1 MLKIVLDTN
10 FLVHA
15 VTFGV
20 DVFSELE
27 RILDVKYTVCILDR
41 SLDELEKLIN
51 EAKFSEKK
59 ASKVALGLIKSKN
72 INIIP
77 TRSNKSVDDLLVAL
91 NPKTNAVAT
100 QDRELKS
107 RLKKQKIKV
116 FTIRQKKY
124 IIQEN

>member
-77 TRSNKSVDDLLVAL
+77 TRSNKPVDDLLVSL
-91 NPKTNAVAT
+91 DPKTHAVAT

-124 IIQEN
+124 IIQES